1 MLKITVYKM
10 SDYRGVGLL
19 GCRTIGA
26 APMLYI
32 RHGHFVSLLTSQTKD
47 YKIGMCCFFA
57 NHTTL
62 KSRDKDWLDLCVV
75 FSLYYIISE
84 CPTRHVL
91 CVVFPLY
98 YIIFECPTRH
108 VLCVVF
114 PLYYIIFECQ
124 LAMSCVLNLPHSYF
138 AGFKEN
144 VFELSY

>member
-1 MLKITVYKM
+1 M
-10 SDYRGVGLL
+10 SCVLYSRCIISYLNAQLAMSCVLYSRCIISYL
-19 GCRTIGA
+19 GCQTIGA
-26 APMLYI
+26 APMSYI

-98 YIIFECPTRH
+98 YIIFECST
-108 VLCVVF
+108 
-114 PLYYIIFECQ
+114 
-124 LAMSCVLNLPHSYF
+124 AMSCVLNLPHSYF

>member
-1 MLKITVYKM
+1 M
-10 SDYRGVGLL
+10 
-19 GCRTIGA
+19 GCQTIGA
-26 APMLYI
+26 APMSYI

-108 VLCVVF
+108 VLCVIF
-114 PLYYIIFECQ
+114 PLYYIIFECPTRH
-124 LAMSCVLNLPHSYF
+124 VLCTQFTSFLF
-138 AGFKEN
+138 CGFERKR
-144 VFELSY
+144 F